1 LLFLLLSSLII
12 VSWHAGGV
20 SPEAAAQEPNRC
32 PPAPPPLSIQGRRW
46 WPRKEASNLG
56 PIWLRP
62 KMESRILGRR
72 PAPKSWRQS
81 GRREGNAAANLA
93 GDHTLIRRR
102 RVEPGRWLL
111 AMRLL
116 RRKEYLRTTWLGRG
130 ESTTPE
136 LGPESLNASSS

>member
-12 VSWHAGGV
+12 VSWHAAGV
-20 SPEAAAQEPNRC
+20 SPEAAAQEEPNRS

-72 PAPKSWRQS
+72 PAPNLGGKLGAAKRQRRRQS
-81 GRREGNAAANLA
+81 RRGSHTAESNRGGARLAPGGGCWQCGCYEGRSTYARLGWAEGRAP
-93 GDHTLIRRR
+93 HR
-102 RVEPGRWLL
+102 
-111 AMRLL
+111 
-116 RRKEYLRTTWLGRG
+116 
-130 ESTTPE
+130 
-136 LGPESLNASSS
+136 SLVLNR